1 MANWVSRDRGICRMC
16 GIWPRSRFQLTANE
30 SPMGN
35 RCTDRSFE
43 ARDIAYGSIILPPH
57 AFFYRARKWR
67 KLMFSESLYG
77 PLGLRE
83 SRCAAAACVVL
94 GAGIYCGLPSCLL
107 NPRWK
112 SFGQCHFV
120 VLTTL
125 SSCTTRLSRQGSIF
139 AIVFLPV
146 LPRPLPENGLLLL
159 CEGCQ

>member
-1 MANWVSRDRGICRMC
+1 MC
-16 GIWPRSRFQLTANE
+16 CIWRSRFQLAANK
-30 SPMGN
+30 SPMSN

-43 ARDIAYGSIILPPH
+43 ARDIACGSIIPPH
-57 AFFYRARKWR
+57 AFFFYRARKWR
-67 KLMFSESLYG
+67 KLMFSLYG
-77 PLGLRE
+77 PLGLQE
-83 SRCAAAACVVL
+83 SWCAAAAGVVI

-125 SSCTTRLSRQGSIF
+125 SSSTTRLSRQGSIF

-146 LPRPLPENGLLLL
+146 LPRALPEICLLLL